1 MLMSLQAQ
9 TILQQ
14 IEQLNPS
21 EIYWI
26 YEELLIRLQ
35 KMQKI
40 QQILAQI
47 QGLGKGVWNLDAQSY
62 INHSR
67 NEDY

>member
-1 MLMSLQAQ
+1 MSLQAQ

-47 QGLGKGVWNLDAQSY
+47 QGLGKGVWNLDAQLY
-62 INHSR
+62 INHLR